1 MLTHRPLFPLDPQAD
16 PTEEARQL
24 QALGSLVPVE
34 LPGGVAAWAATDHAT
49 AQEVLGHPALTKDP
63 EHWPALRDGQIPD
76 DWELIALVRGA
87 AMLHAG
93 GDDHRRLRRLVSSAF
108 NRAPVEALRPRV
120 AEIADELLDA
130 FPSAGPGEPVDLREL
145 FAYPLPVR
153 VICEVLG
160 VPDSAVSEL
169 RHHFDR
175 LVTPQDA
182 ASDGADIRVA
192 MADIYGSLT
201 ALIEIKRA
209 DPQDD
214 LTTELIQARDH
225 GDRLNDQELV
235 ETLFLILISGHE
247 TAINAITNTARA
259 LLQHPK
265 MLAAVRDGGEG
276 APTWADAVEEGL
288 RRWAPVRHAILRY
301 ATEDIDIAGVRI
313 AKGDP
318 VAASLFAA
326 GLDPSRH
333 ENPEAFDVT
342 RPTRRDHIAFAYGA
356 HFCLGSRLA
365 KLETEVALGSLFARY
380 PNLTLASEPDRL
392 ASISLQG
399 FNALPVRLGPDNH
412 SLSKQSQ

>member
-1 MLTHRPLFPLDPQAD
+1 MLSQCPLFSLDPQAD

-24 QALGSLVPVE
+24 HARGSLVPVE

-93 GDDHRRLRRLVSSAF
+93 GDDHRRLRTLVSSAF

-130 FPSAGPGEPVDLREL
+130 LPAAEPGEPVDLREL
-145 FAYPLPVR
+145 FSYPLPVR

-175 LVTPQDA
+175 LVIPQDG

-192 MADIYGSLT
+192 VADIFRSLA

-214 LTTELIQARDH
+214 LTTELIQARDQ

-247 TAINAITNTARA
+247 TAINSITNTARA

-265 MLAAVRDGGEG
+265 MLAAIRDGGDD

-301 ATEDIDIAGVRI
+301 ATKDIDIAGVRI
-313 AKGDP
+313 AQGDP
-318 VAASLFAA
+318 VVASLFAA
-326 GLDPSRH
+326 GVDPTQH
-333 ENPEAFDVT
+333 EDPEEFDVC
-342 RPTRRDHIAFAYGA
+342 RSTRRDHLAFAYGA
-356 HFCLGSRLA
+356 HFCLGQRLA
-365 KLETEVALGSLFARY
+365 KLETEVALSALFTRY
-380 PNLTLASEPDRL
+380 PDATLASDPDRL
-392 ASISLQG
+392 TSISLQG
-399 FNALPVRLGPDNH
+399 FSTLPVHLGTDDRP
-412 SLSKQSQ
+412 SRTTR